1 MVAAVPGSTERR
13 GRPMSE
19 TTAIVITL
27 VAYKVVLLG
36 IGVLAQRQTT
46 SADDFFLGGR
56 SLGPWVAGLSA
67 SASSS
72 SAWSLLGVSGFAY
85 ARGLSA
91 VWLFPACVGGF
102 WLNWSVLAPGLRRRS
117 EHDGALTVTEVLA
130 GPRSAPCS
138 RAIRVLSTV
147 IVLVSLLAYVASQ
160 FQGAGK
166 TFAETFAMSS
176 VEAVLLGSAVVVV
189 YTMLGGF
196 LAVSLTD
203 TVQGMV
209 MALAS
214 IALPAAALVRV
225 GGLDGLSAGLH
236 AVPTAGYASL
246 TQDLPA
252 AAAVGLV
259 LGLLGIGLGYPG
271 QPHVVN
277 RFMAVRDETAL
288 RQARRI
294 AIAWAVVLY
303 SGMIVLG
310 LCARVLL
317 PPLGDTEV
325 AFIAAARE
333 LFPPVVAGVVL
344 ASVLSAIMST
354 ADSQLLVAAS
364 AVVHDLPGR
373 DPRGASP
380 GAMVRRSRQV
390 VLALSAGAVVAALVG
405 DASIFDK
412 VLFAWTAMGAAFGP
426 VLLVH
431 VLAGP
436 VRPPARLAAIG
447 LGFGTAVVAYWVP
460 ATAGTAWE
468 RVVPFA
474 LALATAWWGRQRA

>member
-1 MVAAVPGSTERR
+1 
-13 GRPMSE
+13 MSE

-27 VAYKVVLLG
+27 VVYKVALLG
-36 IGVLAQRQTT
+36 IGIAAQRRTQ

-85 ARGLSA
+85 AKGVSA

-102 WLNWSVLAPGLRRRS
+102 WLNWYVLAPALRQRS
-117 EHDGALTVTEVLA
+117 LHSGALTVTELLA
-130 GPRSAPCS
+130 GPRTAPWS
-138 RAIRVLSTV
+138 RAIRRVSTA
-147 IVLVSLLAYVASQ
+147 IVLVSLMAYVASQ

-166 TFAETFAMSS
+166 TFAETFSMPMT
-176 VEAVLLGSAVVVV
+176 EAVLLGSAVVVV

-196 LAVSLTD
+196 LAVSITD
-203 TVQGMV
+203 TLQGLV

-214 IALPAAALVRV
+214 VALPVAAVVHV
-225 GGLDGLSAGLH
+225 GGLGALRAGIETLGSASY
-236 AVPTAGYASL
+236 TSL
-246 TQDLPA
+246 TQGMPMA
-252 AAAVGLV
+252 AGLGFV

-277 RFMAVRDETAL
+277 RFMAIRDERSL

-294 AIAWAVVLY
+294 AMVWAVVLY
-303 SGMIVLG
+303 TGMIVLG

-317 PPLGDTEV
+317 PPLGDGEV
-325 AFIAAARE
+325 AFVAAARWV
-333 LFPPVVAGVVL
+333 FPPVVAGVVL
-344 ASVLSAIMST
+344 AAVLSAIMST

-364 AVVHDLPGR
+364 AVVHDAPAATDD
-373 DPRGASP
+373 DPARL
-380 GAMVRRSRQV
+380 VRRSRVVVV
-390 VLALSAGAVVAALVG
+390 VLSAAAVVAALVG

-426 VLLVH
+426 VLLVT
-431 VLAGP
+431 VLGGDVKP
-436 VRPPARLAAIG
+436 RARLAAIVV
-447 LGFGTAVVAYWVP
+447 GFVCAVAAYWVP
-460 ATAGTAWE
+460 ATAGTVWE
-468 RVVPFA
+468 RVVPFV
-474 LALATAWWGRQRA
+474 LALAVAWSGRVRTTA